1 MNRPVCYLVVLR
13 LLPPKNVAANTLL
26 HCSEMSFLRS
36 DAFLAVQDA
45 VTSVP
50 VFPALW
56 VPHTL
61 TMSLLLRAQLGDGWR
76 DFSRRHPLSCF
87 AVNVLYVFSGAVVGA
102 LVLGEPLLEFFSNA
116 PLVAVATASWYL
128 VFYAPFD
135 ALAAAVAALRLRV
148 PLVAMQD
155 FMRVR
160 LVLVGVQG
168 GN

>member
-1 MNRPVCYLVVLR
+1 M
-13 LLPPKNVAANTLL
+13 
-26 HCSEMSFLRS
+26 
-36 DAFLAVQDA
+36 
-45 VTSVP
+45 TSVP

-56 VPHTL
+56 VPHTV

-116 PLVAVATASWYL
+116 PLVAAAAASWYL

-135 ALAAAVAALRLRV
+135 ALAAAVSALRLRV

-168 GN
+168 GNSITLQNCNRHSAEKVTGTFSISVLIQLAKKCH